1 MLNSYCFKNIV
12 KQSLKRFGLV
22 LSLLA
27 MFFAQLTPLQAAM
40 VTNSDLV
47 QQAQNQVDREQLLVM
62 LDRSEVRQQLAELG
76 VEPEAAKTRVANMTD
91 AEVAQLNQ
99 NLAQLPAG
107 AGVVG
112 LIVLLFIVFLITD
125 MLGATDIFPFVKSI
139 NN

>member
-1 MLNSYCFKNIV
+1 MSNTHRFNAILK
-12 KQSLKRFGLV
+12 KSLRHLGV
-22 LSLLA
+22 MLSLLA

-47 QQAQNQVDREQLLVM
+47 QQAQSRFDREQLLVM
-62 LDRSEVRQQLAELG
+62 LDRSEVRQQLTELG
-76 VEPEAAKTRVANMTD
+76 VEPETAKMRVANMTD

-107 AGVVG
+107 AGILELAV
-112 LIVLLFIVFLITD
+112 LIFIIFLITD

>member
-1 MLNSYCFKNIV
+1 MLTIFK
-12 KQSLKRFGLV
+12 RTGLI

-40 VTNSDLV
+40 IDNSTLV
-47 QQAQNQVDREQLLVM
+47 QQAQNQFDRQQLLAM
-62 LDRSEVRQQLAELG
+62 LDRSEVRQQLTEMG
-76 VEPEAAKTRVANMTD
+76 VEPETAKTRVANMTD

-99 NLAQLPAG
+99 KIEQLPAG
-107 AGVVG
+107 AGI
-112 LIVLLFIVFLITD
+112 LELAVLLFIVFLITD

>member
-1 MLNSYCFKNIV
+1 MLTIFK
-12 KQSLKRFGLV
+12 RTGLI

-40 VTNSDLV
+40 IDNSTLV
-47 QQAQNQVDREQLLVM
+47 QQAQNQFDRQHLLTM
-62 LDRSEVRQQLAELG
+62 LDRGEVRQQLTEMG
-76 VEPEAAKTRVANMTD
+76 VEPEMAKTRVANMTD

-99 NLAQLPAG
+99 KIEQLPAG
-107 AGVVG
+107 AGI
-112 LIVLLFIVFLITD
+112 LELAVLLFIVFLITD

>member
-1 MLNSYCFKNIV
+1 MLTIFK
-12 KQSLKRFGLV
+12 RTGLI

-40 VTNSDLV
+40 IDNSTLV
-47 QQAQNQVDREQLLVM
+47 QQAQNQFDRQHLLTM
-62 LDRSEVRQQLAELG
+62 LDRSEVRQQLTEMG
-76 VEPEAAKTRVANMTD
+76 VEPEMAKTRVANMTD

-99 NLAQLPAG
+99 KIEQLPAG
-107 AGVVG
+107 AGI
-112 LIVLLFIVFLITD
+112 LELAVLLFIVFLITD

>member
-1 MLNSYCFKNIV
+1 MLTIFK
-12 KQSLKRFGLV
+12 RTGLI

-40 VTNSDLV
+40 IDNTTLV
-47 QQAQNQVDREQLLVM
+47 QQAQNQLDRQQLLAM
-62 LDRSEVRQQLAELG
+62 LDRSEVRQQLTEMG
-76 VEPEAAKTRVANMTD
+76 VEPEMAKTRVANMTD

-99 NLAQLPAG
+99 KIEQLPAG
-107 AGVVG
+107 AGI
-112 LIVLLFIVFLITD
+112 LELAVLLFIVFLITD